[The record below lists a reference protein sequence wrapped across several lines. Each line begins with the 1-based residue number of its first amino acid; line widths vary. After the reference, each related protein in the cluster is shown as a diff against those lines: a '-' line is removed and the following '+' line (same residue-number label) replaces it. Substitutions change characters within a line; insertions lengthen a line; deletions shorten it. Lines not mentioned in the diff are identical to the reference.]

1 MVRGISASQV
11 KPGPQPAPRFMAS
24 LALLMPGRYQP
35 APARRVSCRPT
46 SGSEKSDVSQALK
59 GQRIL
64 LCVGGGIAAYKSLEL
79 VRRLRDAGAQVQVA
93 MTAGAQQFV
102 TALSFQA
109 LSGQPTRTSLWD
121 SAAEAA
127 MGHIELAR
135 WASRVLIAP
144 ATADL
149 LAHLAHGLADDL
161 VTTLALATTAPISVC
176 PAMNHIMWKHPAT
189 QANLATLR
197 ARGVQVIG
205 PEDGPLAEGES
216 GPGRLSQP
224 DAIVAALAGAVPADA
239 PVQGPLAGLHV
250 VVSAGPTYEDLDP
263 VRYLGNRSSGKMG
276 FAVAQAAARRG
287 AAVTLV
293 AGPVTLETPP
303 GVARVDVRSAAQMRA
318 AVFGAFPADIYIGA
332 AAVADYTPRM
342 PAPNKIKKSSES
354 LALDLVRT
362 PDILAE
368 VAASEQP
375 LKLVVGF
382 AAETEN
388 VAEYARGK
396 LIAKRLDLIVANR
409 VGIPDGGFESDRNA
423 MTAFWKEGQRE
434 FPCAPKT
441 ELAEALVELIGER
454 LRA

>member
-1 MVRGISASQV
+1 
-11 KPGPQPAPRFMAS
+11 MA
-24 LALLMPGRYQP
+24 
-35 APARRVSCRPT
+35 
-46 SGSEKSDVSQALK
+46 QALE

-79 VRRLRDAGAQVQVA
+79 VRRLRQAGAQVQVA

-102 TALSFQA
+102 TPLSFQA

-121 SAAEAA
+121 SAAEAS

-135 WASRVLIAP
+135 WADRVLIAP

-161 VTTLALATTAPISVC
+161 VTTLALATTAPITVC
-176 PAMNHIMWKHPAT
+176 PAMNHIMWGHAAT
-189 QANLATLR
+189 QANVDTLR

-216 GPGRLSQP
+216 GPGRLSEP
-224 DAIVAALAGAVPADA
+224 EAIVAALAGQSAGST
-239 PVQGPLAGLHV
+239 PVALVTDGPLSGLHV
-250 VVSAGPTYEDLDP
+250 LVSAGPTYEDLDP

-276 FAVAQAAARRG
+276 FAVAEAAVRRG
-287 AAVTLV
+287 AKVTLV
-293 AGPVTLETPP
+293 AGPVNLKTPS
-303 GVARVDVRSAAQMRA
+303 GVTRIDVRSAAQMRA
-318 AVFGAFPADIYIGA
+318 AVFDALPADIYIGA
-332 AAVADYTPRM
+332 AAVADYTPRV

-368 VAASEQP
+368 VAASEEP

-382 AAETEN
+382 AAETER
-388 VAEYARGK
+388 VADYARGK
-396 LIAKRLDLIVANR
+396 LAAKRLDMIVANR

-423 MTAFWKEGQRE
+423 MTAFWKDGQRE
-434 FPCAPKT
+434 FPSAPKT
-441 ELAEALVELIGER
+441 ELADALVELIQER
-454 LRA
+454 LTA